1 MHDPLNPVPEPP
13 VVELEESCRC
23 GASTTAKGPSEFVRA
38 HLDQWRKSHPCT
50 SREDEELRHR
60 SGSGTAFL
68 GGPPGARIGFGAA
81 PEVRGPIR
89 WGRLYDAD
97 DAR

>member
-1 MHDPLNPVPEPP
+1 MTDPETPP
-13 VVELEESCRC
+13 IVELEESCRC
-23 GASTTAKGPSEFVRA
+23 GASTTAKGPEEFVRD
-38 HLDQWRKSHPCT
+38 HLERWRQSHPCT

-60 SGSGTAFL
+60 SGTGTAFL
-68 GGPPGARIGFGAA
+68 GGPQAPRIGFGAA